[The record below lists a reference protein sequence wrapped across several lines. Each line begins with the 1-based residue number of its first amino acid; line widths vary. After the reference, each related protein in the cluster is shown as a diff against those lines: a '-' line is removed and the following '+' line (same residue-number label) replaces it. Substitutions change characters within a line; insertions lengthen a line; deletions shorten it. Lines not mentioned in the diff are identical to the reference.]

1 MLILL
6 LWIEFGLWIKLIRK
20 PSMDQQR
27 INLIGCWVKLW
38 IGKSGKNLN
47 VGEDELQ
54 EISEDE
60 MELKR

>member
-6 LWIEFGLWIKLIRK
+6 LRIKFDLWIKLIHK
-20 PSMDQQR
+20 SSTNQQR
-27 INLIGCWVKLW
+27 INLIECWVKLW

-47 VGEDELQ
+47 VEEDELQ

-60 MELKR
+60 MELER